1 MFVQVILSLLQ
12 NVWLEFFEML
22 SLSIFTVNGC
32 CSVGLLRS
40 CSLNLTRNIIEMGRA
55 PRPRSRRQSRSCDG
69 RTRNRRSCRGQ
80 SRSTVRGG
88 YCMTNF
94 LLDETCHESTF
105 LAELKYV
112 CRDPYCCFNSSRWG
126 GPKGMRNHQADVH
139 HVTDFRNMQ
148 QMCTNTRFCGHK
160 IHMPNLHLSF
170 REACSSAAWKVH
182 SLSSLYVI
190 SDDEAV
196 ELFLR
201 YVIPTRTC
209 PYHTNK
215 EKILERLLQIQVKF
229 FYPVVRRARGNY
241 GQCGF
246 CHEWECHPGSS
257 LCMNHM
263 DIFKLK
269 ELYPSQPL
277 LGTAEEQKKSKFH
290 FWLSTKGGFRHPV
303 HLEYNSGVSSH
314 NFYMDVQRLEL
325 RKAMR
330 LTTQHLINILSS
342 KRILKGGESWLT
354 FT

>member
-1 MFVQVILSLLQ
+1 
-12 NVWLEFFEML
+12 
-22 SLSIFTVNGC
+22 
-32 CSVGLLRS
+32 
-40 CSLNLTRNIIEMGRA
+40 
-55 PRPRSRRQSRSCDG
+55 
-69 RTRNRRSCRGQ
+69 
-80 SRSTVRGG
+80 
-88 YCMTNF
+88 MTNF
-94 LLDETCHESTF
+94 ILDETCHESTF

-112 CRDPYCCFNSSRWG
+112 CRDPYCRFNSNRWG
-126 GPKGMRNHQADVH
+126 GPRGMRKHQADVH

-148 QMCTNTRFCGHK
+148 QMCTNTRFCDHK

-170 REACSSAAWKVH
+170 REARSSAAWKVH

-201 YVIPTRTC
+201 YVIPTRTR

-215 EKILERLLQIQVKF
+215 EKILERLLRIQVKYF
-229 FYPVVRRARGNY
+229 HPVVRRARGNY

-277 LGTAEEQKKSKFH
+277 LGNRQEQEKSKFH
-290 FWLSTKGGFRHPV
+290 FWLSIKGGLREPV
-303 HLEYNSGVSSH
+303 HLGYFYGVSH
-314 NFYMDVQRLEL
+314 DFYTGIQYLEL
-325 RKAMR
+325 RKAMKES
-330 LTTQHLINILSS
+330 TQHLINILRH
-342 KRILKGGESWLT
+342 KGIVKGGKRWLM
-354 FT
+354 FKKL

>member
-1 MFVQVILSLLQ
+1 
-12 NVWLEFFEML
+12 
-22 SLSIFTVNGC
+22 
-32 CSVGLLRS
+32 
-40 CSLNLTRNIIEMGRA
+40 
-55 PRPRSRRQSRSCDG
+55 
-69 RTRNRRSCRGQ
+69 
-80 SRSTVRGG
+80 
-88 YCMTNF
+88 MTNF
-94 LLDETCHESTF
+94 ILDETCHESTF

-112 CRDPYCCFNSSRWG
+112 CRDPYCRFNSSRWG
-126 GPKGMRNHQADVH
+126 GPNGMRNHRADVH

-148 QMCTNTRFCGHK
+148 QMCTNTRFCDHK

-170 REACSSAAWKVH
+170 REARSSAAWKVH

-201 YVIPTRTC
+201 YVIPTYR

-215 EKILERLLQIQVKF
+215 EKVLERLLQIQVKYF
-229 FYPVVRRARGNY
+229 HPVVRRARGNY

-290 FWLSTKGGFRHPV
+290 FWLSTKGGLRDPV

-314 NFYMDVQRLEL
+314 NFYTDVQRLEL

>member
-1 MFVQVILSLLQ
+1 M
-12 NVWLEFFEML
+12 
-22 SLSIFTVNGC
+22 
-32 CSVGLLRS
+32 
-40 CSLNLTRNIIEMGRA
+40 
-55 PRPRSRRQSRSCDG
+55 RR
-69 RTRNRRSCRGQ
+69 
-80 SRSTVRGG
+80 
-88 YCMTNF
+88 
-94 LLDETCHESTF
+94 
-105 LAELKYV
+105 
-112 CRDPYCCFNSSRWG
+112 
-126 GPKGMRNHQADVH
+126 HQADVH

-170 REACSSAAWKVH
+170 REARSSAAWKVH

-190 SDDEAV
+190 SDDKAV

-201 YVIPTRTC
+201 YVIPTYRPYETC
-209 PYHTNK
+209 K
-215 EKILERLLQIQVKF
+215 EKILDRLLRIQVKYF
-229 FYPVVRRARGNY
+229 HPVVRRARGNY

-277 LGTAEEQKKSKFH
+277 LGSPEEQEKSKFH
-290 FWLSTKGGFRHPV
+290 FWLSTKGGFRDPV

-314 NFYMDVQRLEL
+314 NFYTDVQRLEL
-325 RKAMR
+325 KKAMR

-342 KRILKGGESWLT
+342 KRILKGGGRWLT